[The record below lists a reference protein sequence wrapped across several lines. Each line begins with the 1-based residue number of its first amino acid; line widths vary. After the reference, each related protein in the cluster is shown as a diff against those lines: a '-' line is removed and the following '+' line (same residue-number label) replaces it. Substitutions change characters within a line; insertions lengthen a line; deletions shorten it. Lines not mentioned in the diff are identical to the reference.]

1 MSTDFE
7 PDQLMQTRTPT
18 AHLVKPLGGGMRSLL
33 TYNLIADR
41 RYIKVSLLSQ
51 LLAPIMYLLALG
63 LGLGGVVNSH
73 GGNAGLGTPYLSY
86 IAPALIA
93 GTALQVGVGDA
104 TYPILHGGFKYQRI
118 YYGMNATPI
127 TAAQIARTILTWIG
141 YKAAGS
147 ALIYLLIVACF
158 GGLRSLAAVLCVPVA
173 TLGAVALAMPIAA
186 YSATIEDEGSSFNV
200 IFRFV
205 VMPMFLFSGTF
216 YPITSLPGW
225 VQGLAWLSPLW
236 HATELSR
243 WVALGPLHLR
253 SGVGSLSAQMAL
265 VHLAFLIVP
274 AAIGAA
280 ITVRNFQRRL
290 AK

>member
-1 MSTDFE
+1 MSTELELD
-7 PDQLMQTRTPT
+7 PATTST
-18 AHLVKPLGGGMRSLL
+18 AGLVKPQGGGIGSILR
-33 TYNLIADR
+33 YNLIADR

-51 LLAPIMYLLALG
+51 LLAPVLYLLALG
-63 LGLGGVVNSH
+63 LGLGGVVNRN
-73 GGNAGLGTPYLSY
+73 GGSASLGTPYLSY

-93 GTALQVGVGDA
+93 ATALQVGVGDA

-118 YYGMNATPI
+118 YFAMNATPV
-127 TAAQIARTILTWIG
+127 TAGQIARAILSWIA

-147 ALIYLLIVACF
+147 ALIYYLIVACF
-158 GGLRSLAAVLCVPVA
+158 GGLRSIASLLVIPVA
-173 TLGAVALAMPIAA
+173 TLGALAIATPIAA

-205 VMPMFLFSGTF
+205 VTPMFLFSGTF
-216 YPITSLPGW
+216 YPITSLPEW
-225 VQGLAWLSPLW
+225 VRVLAWISPLW

-253 SGVGSLSAQMAL
+253 SGVGSLSLPMAL
-265 VHLAFLIVP
+265 VHLIFLVVP
-274 AAIGAA
+274 ALAGATVAI
-280 ITVRNFQRRL
+280 RNFQKRL